1 MSTMEYSVPPEHA
14 GERFDWVVA
23 QWLSDYSRSRLQEW
37 IKAGWI
43 TLNGQPAKA
52 KGKVSAGD
60 VICADLDTALA
71 SLDVGEWEAQ
81 PLPLDIVYEDEHI
94 IIVNKQAGLVV
105 HPGAGNP
112 DQTLINALLH
122 HDPELATLPRAG
134 IIHRLDKDTTGLL
147 VVAKNLESHTNLVE
161 QLQARSVKRE
171 YRAIVMGT
179 MVSGGTVDQPL
190 GRHPVDRTRQAVVS
204 SGKPAVT
211 HYRVLERF
219 RAHTYLRVQLE
230 TGRTHQIRVHMAHI
244 RHPIVGDSEYMGR
257 LRLPAGATEA
267 LKQALRDFPRQA
279 LHAFSLGFQHP
290 DTSEQVEF
298 EAPVPDD
305 IEQMLKILRANE
317 AAPRE

>member
-1 MSTMEYSVPPEHA
+1 MEYSVPPEHA

-23 QWLSDYSRSRLQEW
+23 QWLTDYSRSRLQEW

-43 TLNGQPAKA
+43 TLNGQQAKA
-52 KGKVSAGD
+52 KEKVSADD
-60 VICADLDTALA
+60 VIRADLDTALA

-81 PLPLDIVYEDEHI
+81 PLPLDIVFEDEHI

-122 HDPELATLPRAG
+122 HNPDLATLPRAG

-161 QLQARSVKRE
+161 QLQERSVKRE
-171 YRAIVMGT
+171 YRTIVMGT
-179 MVSGGTVDQPL
+179 MVSGGTIDQPL

-211 HYRVLERF
+211 HYRILERF

-244 RHPIVGDSEYMGR
+244 RHPIVGDTEYMGR
-257 LRLPAGATEA
+257 LRLPAGATEE

-279 LHAFSLGFQHP
+279 LHAFSLGFRHP
-290 DTSEQVEF
+290 HTGEPVEF

-305 IEQMLKILRANE
+305 IEELLKILRANE
-317 AAPRE
+317 TESRE

>member
-23 QWLSDYSRSRLQEW
+23 QWLTDYSRSRLQEW
-37 IKAGWI
+37 IKSGWI
-43 TLNGQPAKA
+43 TLNGEPAKA
-52 KGKVSAGD
+52 KEKVSAED
-60 VICADLDTALA
+60 VIRADLDTALA
-71 SLDVGEWEAQ
+71 SLDAGEWEAQ
-81 PLPLDIVYEDEHI
+81 PLPLHIVYEDDHVI
-94 IIVNKQAGLVV
+94 VVNKQAGLVV

-147 VVAKNLESHTNLVE
+147 VVAKNLESHTHLVE
-161 QLQARSVKRE
+161 QLQERSVKRE

-179 MVSGGTVDQPL
+179 MVSGGTIDQPL
-190 GRHPVDRTRQAVVS
+190 GRHPGDRTRQAVVS
-204 SGKPAVT
+204 GGKPAVT
-211 HYRVLERF
+211 HYRILERF
-219 RAHTYLRVQLE
+219 RSHTYLRVQLE

-257 LRLPAGATEA
+257 LRLPAGATEE

-279 LHAFSLGFQHP
+279 LHAFALGFQHP
-290 DTSEQVEF
+290 HTGEQVEF

-305 IEQMLKILRANE
+305 IEQMLKVLRANE
-317 AAPRE
+317 AATGE